1 MSDNKTHGKSI
12 GCDVENCAYN
22 EHGTGCSAQ
31 HIKVDG
37 KSAKTTDGTRC
48 STFKQKGGANF

>member
-1 MSDNKTHGKSI
+1 MSDKRRGTAI
-12 GCDVENCAYN
+12 GCDVETCEFN

-37 KSAKTTDGTRC
+37 KSAQTTDGTRC
-48 STFKQKGGANF
+48 STFKARGGAKL

>member
-1 MSDNKTHGKSI
+1 MSDKRRGTAI
-12 GCDVENCAYN
+12 GCDVETCEFN

-37 KSAKTTDGTRC
+37 KAAQTTDGTRC
-48 STFKQKGGANF
+48 STFKARGGAKL